1 MKEDDEEEVLPT
13 YIYLYSI
20 SMLCMYV
27 LYISINN
34 TVMLSLTTT
43 YYLIHIHGDIQS
55 VPNTL
60 VTCKSLH

>member
-13 YIYLYSI
+13 YIYLYYE
-20 SMLCMYV
+20 CMYV

-55 VPNTL
+55 VPNTN

>member
-13 YIYLYSI
+13 YIYIYV
-20 SMLCMYV
+20 MYV
-27 LYISINN
+27 CTLYKYQYYRNA
-34 TVMLSLTTT
+34 LTTT

-60 VTCKSLH
+60 VTFKSLH